1 MKIFNR
7 AIHQQIIHG
16 HVIPCGAFYGKVHL
30 KYEKRTPLEKRI
42 VRDKNGNIIFTKD
55 GLPKTRIRWRIEQ
68 CADTVYYSVETLHKM
83 DGNFI
88 AYIAYENNGEKLHWC
103 KRALGECVAT
113 RELNNF
119 ITKKVNEYLT
129 ANHTTWKALVIH
141 TPHVADLRDC
151 NLPKRKEAQKQ
162 YIYRGIPMRNPD
174 DTDVKPRMPIVKTN
188 MDKLH
193 PIDERPVIKVETR
206 SYDDSKVV
214 HPTNSGYIR
223 NEDGTVTTRNG
234 DNVKTALPYEYTAKP
249 NKVVENKNRKPAR
262 VGYHYAG

>member
-16 HVIPCGAFYGKVHL
+16 HIVPCGAFYGKVHL
-30 KYEKRTPLEKRI
+30 KYEKRTPLEKCI
-42 VRDKNGNIIFTKD
+42 IRDKNGNIIFGKD
-55 GLPKTRIRWRIEQ
+55 GLPKTRIKWRIEQ

-83 DGNFI
+83 DNNFI

-119 ITKKVNEYLT
+119 ITKKVDKYLT
-129 ANHTTWKALVIH
+129 ANHTTWEALVIH

-174 DTDVKPRMPIVKTN
+174 DTDVKPRMPITHTN

-193 PIDERPVIKVETR
+193 PLDERPIVAVKAKATKTATYVKYTR
-206 SYDDSKVV
+206 TIIAK
-214 HPTNSGYIR
+214 G
-223 NEDGTVTTRNG
+223 EDG
-234 DNVKTALPYEYTAKP
+234 KEYTI
-249 NKVVENKNRKPAR
+249 VEKITDTVK
-262 VGYHYAG
+262 